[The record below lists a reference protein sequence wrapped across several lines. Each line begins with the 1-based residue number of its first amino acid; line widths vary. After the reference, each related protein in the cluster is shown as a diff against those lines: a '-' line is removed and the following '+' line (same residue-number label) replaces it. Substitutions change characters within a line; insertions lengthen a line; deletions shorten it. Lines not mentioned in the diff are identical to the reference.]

1 MSTTTRRLH
10 ERAME
15 LAAGA
20 IDFALGADDA
30 AELQAHLAGC
40 PACTR
45 SATALRTDAAAIRL
59 PALRPSRRVD
69 DAVYAAI
76 ARRDARTSPRVL
88 VLAAAALLLVAL
100 LGVAAAG
107 AFLRVW
113 PTLPIVVEP
122 TAPAVVVV
130 PTQSPTPAPAWQAAA
145 IPPMFADGSSTPA
158 AVTVGGDAFVAV
170 GGRAF
175 RDNEAPSGGTA
186 SAWRSPDGLAWEPAT
201 SGADLAVGDV
211 IPTSG
216 PEAGLVDVAWG
227 PPGFVA
233 VGIALEDGVVGGAWH
248 SGDGLTWTRS
258 GFPDSTLARPT
269 AVTWDGSNFIV
280 VGVVEDQGSP
290 RAAVWLSADGRSW
303 RRVPDGDAF
312 DIGGYIDTGEYRSWG
327 GPADVTSSV
336 DGSIYAVGG
345 TCAWTAGQ
353 DTYPCSP
360 FVVRSVDGEAWS
372 TVPVPDASGFA
383 VVLASVA
390 ATRTHVVAVSGGQGE
405 GVVVGDEAGWRQIE
419 RRGEV
424 PLYRVIAFGEGFLA
438 LSTDGAKVSLWTS
451 VDGEAWTAVP
461 GVPQPPDVNI
471 IRAADL
477 TVAGGQ
483 VVIVG
488 WAELSSAAGI
498 GGFAIVGFPQ
508 QSTPAPPTPTGS
520 PPPPASPP
528 PSAVPTPVAGT
539 LPVASG
545 VVRTAPGPDGG
556 VYVVVSDT
564 GSGSVVSLLT
574 AGGTPRPGW
583 PVKLDG
589 WDCDAPNGPLVP
601 VVASDGS
608 VRVVCMTE
616 ALSDGVRAFAFDPSG
631 RFLPGWPVDLPV
643 NAWEQPRIVGDQLFI
658 AAHESSDQEPYPGAY
673 WLLSIAPDGT
683 VRTGARY
690 EIATDAGGWPVAI
703 GPEGIAYRSAAG
715 EITAFDL
722 DGVRA
727 GWPVRVEGM
736 LSGLAFGPDGRI
748 YLTSSADGSGTSR
761 LLAFDRDGRAV
772 PLASEELPFVGASA
786 WSGAGPDGRPLAPL
800 VAGDGT
806 VFVVGEAEG
815 HAMVAAL
822 GPSGTVKA
830 GWPHQTATL
839 LQWQGTCPGDVTGCG
854 AWRSV
859 PVVAPDGA
867 IYLPLAAPDAQIGGS
882 LAAVGPDGQALP
894 GWPMHLARRGAEF
907 WSVVVGS
914 DGTVYALAIEP
925 EAGGKSSATILA
937 IAKDGTVRSRTTVVE
952 P

>member
-1 MSTTTRRLH
+1 MSTTNRRLH

-15 LAAGA
+15 LAASA
-20 IDFALGADDA
+20 IDFALGRDDA

-40 PACTR
+40 PACAR
-45 SATALRTDAAAIRL
+45 SAAALRNDAAAIRL
-59 PALRPSRRVD
+59 PALRPSRRAD

-113 PTLPIVVEP
+113 PTLPIVVQP

-130 PTQSPTPAPAWQAAA
+130 PTPSPTPAPAWQSAT
-145 IPPMFADGSSTPA
+145 IPPMFAGGESTPV
-158 AVTVGGDAFVAV
+158 AVTVGVDGFVAV

-186 SAWRSPDGLAWEPAT
+186 SAWRSPDGLTWEPTT
-201 SGADLAVGDV
+201 SIADLAVGDMN
-211 IPTSG
+211 PTSG
-216 PEAGLVDVAWG
+216 PVAGLVDVAWG
-227 PPGFVA
+227 PSGFVA
-233 VGIALEDGVVGGAWH
+233 VGIALENGVVGGAWH

-258 GFPDSTLARPT
+258 EFPDSTLARPT

-280 VGVVEDQGSP
+280 VGVVEAVGSP
-290 RAAVWLSADGRSW
+290 RAAVWLSPDGRSW

-312 DIGGYIDTGEYRSWG
+312 DIGGYIDTGEYRGWY
-327 GPADVTSSV
+327 GPADVTASD
-336 DGSIYAVGG
+336 DGSIYAVGR
-345 TCAWTAGQ
+345 TCAWIAGQ

-383 VVLASVA
+383 VVLSSVA
-390 ATRTHVVAVSGGQGE
+390 ATRTHVVAVSGGEGE

-438 LSTDGAKVSLWTS
+438 LSTDGNKVSLWTS
-451 VDGEAWTAVP
+451 FDGEAWTAVP
-461 GVPQPPDVNI
+461 GVPQPPDVRI

-508 QSTPAPPTPTGS
+508 QSPPAPQT
-520 PPPPASPP
+520 PPASPP

-556 VYVVVSDT
+556 VYVVVSGT
-564 GSGSVVSLLT
+564 GSGSVVSLL
-574 AGGTPRPGW
+574 AASGTPRPGW
-583 PVKLDG
+583 PIKLDG
-589 WDCDAPNGPLVP
+589 WICDGPSGPLVP

-608 VRVVCMTE
+608 MRLVCITE
-616 ALSDGVRAFAFDPSG
+616 APSDAAPTTGAFAFDPSG
-631 RFLPGWPVDLPV
+631 RPLPGWPVVLPP
-643 NAWEQPRIVGDQLFI
+643 NAWEQPRIVGDRLFI

-683 VRTGARY
+683 VQTGLRY

-748 YLTSSADGSGTSR
+748 YLTASADGSGTGR
-761 LLAFDRDGRAV
+761 LLAFDRDGRTV
-772 PLASEELPFVGASA
+772 PFAPEELPIVGASA

-806 VFVVGEAEG
+806 VFVVGETDGRAI
-815 HAMVAAL
+815 VYSID
-822 GPSGTVKA
+822 PSGTVKA
-830 GWPHQTATL
+830 GWPHEAATM
-839 LQWQGTCPGDVTGCG
+839 LQWQGSCPGEVTGCG
-854 AWRSV
+854 VWRSV
-859 PVVAPDGA
+859 PAVAPDGV
-867 IYLPLAAPDAQIGGS
+867 IYLPVAAPDAQIGGS
-882 LAAVGPDGQALP
+882 LAAVGSDGQALP

-914 DGTVYALAIEP
+914 GGTVYALAIEP

-937 IAKDGTVRSRTTVVE
+937 MAKDGTGRSRTTVVE

>member
-1 MSTTTRRLH
+1 MSTTNRRLH

-15 LAAGA
+15 LAASA
-20 IDFALGADDA
+20 IDFALGGDDA
-30 AELQAHLAGC
+30 AELQVHLAGC
-40 PACTR
+40 PACAR
-45 SATALRTDAAAIRL
+45 SATALRNDAAAIRL
-59 PALRPSRRVD
+59 PALRPSRRAD

-76 ARRDARTSPRVL
+76 AHRDARTSPRVL

-113 PTLPIVVEP
+113 PTLPIVVQP

-130 PTQSPTPAPAWQAAA
+130 PTRSPTPAPAWQSAT
-145 IPPMFADGSSTPA
+145 IPPMFAGGGSTPV

-186 SAWRSPDGLAWEPAT
+186 SAWRSPDGLTWEPAT
-201 SGADLAVGDV
+201 SVADLAVGDV

-233 VGIALEDGVVGGAWH
+233 VGIALEIGVVGGAWH
-248 SGDGLTWTRS
+248 SGDGLTWARS
-258 GFPDSTLARPT
+258 ELPDSTLARPT

-280 VGVVEDQGSP
+280 VGVVEAEGSP

-312 DIGGYIDTGEYRSWG
+312 DIGGYIDTGENRGWS
-327 GPADVTSSV
+327 GPADVTASD
-336 DGSIYAVGG
+336 DGSIYAVGR

-360 FVVRSVDGEAWS
+360 FVVRSVDGETWS

-383 VVLASVA
+383 VVLNSVA
-390 ATRTHVVAVSGGQGE
+390 ATRTHVVAVSGGEGE

-438 LSTDGAKVSLWTS
+438 LSTDGDKVSLWTS

-461 GVPQPPDVNI
+461 GVPQPPDVRI

-508 QSTPAPPTPTGS
+508 PSQPAPKAPT
-520 PPPPASPP
+520 ASPP
-528 PSAVPTPVAGT
+528 PSAVLTPVAGT

-564 GSGSVVSLLT
+564 GSGSVVSLLAT
-574 AGGTPRPGW
+574 SGTPRPGW
-583 PVKLDG
+583 PIKLDG
-589 WDCDAPNGPLVP
+589 WICDGPSGPLVP

-608 VRVVCMTE
+608 LRVVCITE
-616 ALSDGVRAFAFDPSG
+616 APSDAAPTTRAFAFDPSG
-631 RFLPGWPVDLPV
+631 RPLPGWPVVLPP
-643 NAWEQPRIVGDQLFI
+643 NAWEQPRIVGDRLFI
-658 AAHESSDQEPYPGAY
+658 AAHDSSDQEPYPGAY

-736 LSGLAFGPDGRI
+736 LSGLGFGPDSRI
-748 YLTSSADGSGTSR
+748 YLTASADGSGTSR
-761 LLAFDRDGRAV
+761 LLAFDGDGRTV
-772 PLASEELPFVGASA
+772 PLASEELPIVGASA
-786 WSGAGPDGRPLAPL
+786 WSGAGPDGRALAPL

-806 VFVVGEAEG
+806 VFVGGETDGRAI
-815 HAMVAAL
+815 VYSID
-822 GPSGTVKA
+822 PSGTVKA
-830 GWPHQTATL
+830 GWPHEAATM
-839 LQWQGTCPGDVTGCG
+839 LQWQGSCPGEMTGCG
-854 AWRSV
+854 VWRSV
-859 PVVAPDGA
+859 PAVAPEGV
-867 IYLPLAAPDAQIGGS
+867 IYLPVAAPDAQIGGS
-882 LAAVGPDGQALP
+882 LAAVGSDGQALP
-894 GWPMHLARRGAEF
+894 GWPMHLSRRGAEF

-914 DGTVYALAIEP
+914 GGTVYALAIEP

-937 IAKDGTVRSRTTVVE
+937 MAKDGTVRSRTTVVE